1 MVVVV
6 VVVVVVAVVE
16 VDELLLGVEELVSDA
31 GALVELLVE
40 VLVGAEVVVVGIPSN
55 GFWDTL

>member
-1 MVVVV
+1 M
-6 VVVVVVAVVE
+6 VVVVVAVVE
-16 VDELLLGVEELVSDA
+16 VDVLLLGVEELVSDA